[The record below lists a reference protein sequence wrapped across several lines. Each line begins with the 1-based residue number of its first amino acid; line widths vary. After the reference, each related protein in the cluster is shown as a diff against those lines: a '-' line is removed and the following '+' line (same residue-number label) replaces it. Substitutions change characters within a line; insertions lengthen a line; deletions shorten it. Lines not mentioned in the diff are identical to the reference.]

1 MVSPEHID
9 KMPAEE
15 SALPPTEKK
24 QPKSTSF
31 RQWVSI
37 VMYII
42 VMYIGGVVFPLVGG
56 FLFGWLGWGGAFF
69 ENVLIALLFA
79 FIGALLLR
87 SWWALLIVPVADLV
101 GWFVGGLVVPPFMVG
116 GWPAVQEYIAY
127 YFSGFQYDIMIYVI
141 WVLALIVTAS
151 IGTAIGKRLQKM
163 LW

>member
-1 MVSPEHID
+1 MVSPEHFD

-15 SALPPTEKK
+15 PALLPTEKK
-24 QPKSTSF
+24 QPKSTSL
-31 RQWVSI
+31 RRWVSI

-56 FLFGWLGWGGAFF
+56 FLFGWLGWGGAF

-101 GWFVGGLVVPPFMVG
+101 GQFVGRLVVPPFMVG
-116 GWPAVQEYIAY
+116 GWPAVQAEVAY
-127 YFSGFQYDIMIYVI
+127 YFSGFQYAIMIYVI
-141 WVLALIVTAS
+141 WVLALFVTAS
-151 IGTAIGKRLQKM
+151 IGTAIGKQLQKM
-163 LW
+163 LWQ